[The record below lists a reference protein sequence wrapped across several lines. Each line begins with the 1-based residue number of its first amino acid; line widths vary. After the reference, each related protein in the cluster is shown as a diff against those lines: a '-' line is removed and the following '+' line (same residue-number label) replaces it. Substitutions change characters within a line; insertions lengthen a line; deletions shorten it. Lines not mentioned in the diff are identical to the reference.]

1 MRTAVLLL
9 ATVLPLA
16 AADGVLGEVKRT
28 VSPPSGRSSSSSS
41 GHGSSDHGVD
51 RPGRDRGHGRG
62 HDRHEEAG
70 WLNLFFWVP
79 DEIDVVP
86 DYEQPAEP
94 PELVASSK
102 LDVGFRKWPYWNGDD
117 GWFSGTETGADY
129 RPLAA
134 QVWNEW
140 GRLDAGFNRFAMGGR
155 LWFTPFIQAETEWHR
170 YFERLADGGRDTL
183 TIGWMGFGG
192 GGAVNDRLHL
202 RLRLGEAFLHVG
214 DSTASGPYIGVGIDG
229 FPARPLVLSAQADFG
244 VIRVDEFSPETE
256 LSSWRATGGAILWR
270 MEFYLGWQGVR
281 VETITMDGPV
291 MGLRAWF

>member
-1 MRTAVLLL
+1 MRIACLLL

-28 VSPPSGRSSSSSS
+28 VSPPSGRSSSSPS
-41 GHGSSDHGVD
+41 SSDHGSN
-51 RPGRDRGHGRG
+51 RPGRDRGRDHG
-62 HDRHEEAG
+62 HDRHEEGG

-86 DYEQPAEP
+86 AYEPSAEP
-94 PELVASSK
+94 PPLFAASM

-117 GWFSGTETGADY
+117 GWFSSSEASDDV
-129 RPLAA
+129 RPSAA
-134 QVWNEW
+134 QVWSEW

-155 LWFTPFIQAETEWHR
+155 WWITPFIQAEGEWNR

-183 TIGWMGFGG
+183 TVGWIGLGG
-192 GGAVNDRLHL
+192 GGAINDRLHL
-202 RLRLGEAFLHVG
+202 RLRLGEAFLHTG

-229 FPARPLVLSAQADFG
+229 FPARPLVLSAQTDIG
-244 VIRVDEFSPETE
+244 LIRVDEFSPETV
-256 LSSWRATGGAILWR
+256 LSSWRATGGAMLWR

-291 MGLRAWF
+291 AGMRAWF